1 MCSGGVIP
9 SEDLSRIVET
19 GDCGLCLC
27 GSESRDSVVSQ
38 SIVRFTM
45 TTEDT
50 SDDEISSTEEFE
62 VALGRVI
69 RDAFENGVNP
79 RGTWEYRS
87 DRAGADVEVMVVE
100 LAD

>member
-1 MCSGGVIP
+1 
-9 SEDLSRIVET
+9 
-19 GDCGLCLC
+19 
-27 GSESRDSVVSQ
+27 
-38 SIVRFTM
+38 M
-45 TTEDT
+45 TTDST
-50 SDDEISSTEEFE
+50 PDDEVSSTEEFE
-62 VALGRVI
+62 AALGRVI